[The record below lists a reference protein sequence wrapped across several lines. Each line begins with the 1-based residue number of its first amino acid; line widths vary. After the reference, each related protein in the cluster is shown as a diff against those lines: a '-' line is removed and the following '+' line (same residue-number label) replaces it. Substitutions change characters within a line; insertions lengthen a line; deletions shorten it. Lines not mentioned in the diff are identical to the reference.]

1 MEGFLALE
9 FEEANMRSNVLHA
22 GTWQRRWCWLEI
34 AWFREPALSPVFLQA
49 DQFRRSVRTDE
60 PSALLV
66 RLVRAKG
73 RELRENKRKESL
85 VIGPWTVV
93 DVDDDVGQDYDAL
106 CDAASKFAGT
116 ENIMRPPKENKN
128 IMAAPQAGC
137 VVTTSLP
144 VLRYGQPTAMPILAD
159 LGPTNEYVPVCAFWC
174 SFGGSQATA
183 TNVCISCQT
192 LLGRC

>member
-9 FEEANMRSNVLHA
+9 FDEANMRSNVLHA

-34 AWFREPALSPVFLQA
+34 AWFREPLLSPVYLRA
-49 DQFRRSVRTDE
+49 DEFRRGVRTDE

-93 DVDDDVGQDYDAL
+93 DVDDDVGEDYDAL

-116 ENIMRPPKENKN
+116 ENIMRPPKENRN
-128 IMAAPQAGC
+128 LMAAPQAGY
-137 VVTTSLP
+137 
-144 VLRYGQPTAMPILAD
+144 VLTINRTDMTVPSSACSSRH
-159 LGPTNEYVPVCAFWC
+159 GPRTRACGERWLV
-174 SFGGSQATA
+174 ATRW
-183 TNVCISCQT
+183 T
-192 LLGRC
+192 